1 MLKLYCR
8 VNWFHVLCKTFR
20 SCFTFSLYVFPRS
33 GPSFCAQSLYH
44 QCRSTRDRPLCSW
57 TSSSSYTW
65 CVLIWTL
72 SFFMLIFYSEETHRH
87 THLSHL
93 TCGLYDYLCLGPAV
107 MPPQYYGVTPWGV
120 YPANLFQQQAAAA
133 NNSANQQ
140 AANQGQQNQ
149 QQVSWLLAKNL
160 ACWWALAQDV
170 SVSALLR
177 SQLNVRSVLL
187 LLFLDL
193 WM

>member
-93 TCGLYDYLCLGPAV
+93 TCGLYDCVSRTGSDASPVLWCDPLGGLPSQPLPAAGGCSQQLGQSAGGKPGPAE
-107 MPPQYYGVTPWGV
+107 PTAGQ
-120 YPANLFQQQAAAA
+120 LAARQK
-133 NNSANQQ
+133 SGMLMGTGSRCFCQ
-140 AANQGQQNQ
+140 
-149 QQVSWLLAKNL
+149 
-160 ACWWALAQDV
+160 CTT
-170 SVSALLR
+170 
-177 SQLNVRSVLL
+177 
-187 LLFLDL
+187 
-193 WM
+193 